1 MRIVVHGQEA
11 FGKAVLE
18 KLLERGE
25 NIVAVCCAP
34 DKTGRPEDPMKV
46 FAREKGL
53 PVHQPASW
61 KTPEA
66 LTLMQSFNADVC
78 MMAYVLLFVPQPVL
92 DAPRLGTFQYHPS
105 LLPAHRG
112 PSSIN
117 WPIAM
122 GKTRT
127 GLSIFWPDEGLDEGP
142 ILLQKTCEIGADE
155 SLGDVYFKK
164 LFPMGV
170 DAMIESL
177 ELVKAGVILKH
188 KQNLAAG
195 SYESWFKKDVAQLDW
210 KKSAADLYNTIRAA
224 NPAPGAWGTLK
235 GVKLDIY
242 DSARADG
249 SGKPGEVVDL
259 GPEGMKV
266 AAGAGAILVKRV
278 RAPGGQKIAA
288 QEWAASAGVAKGD
301 IFEAWTPPP
310 PPKPKV

>member
-1 MRIVVHGQEA
+1 MRIVVHGQDA

-34 DKTGRPEDPMKV
+34 DKPNKPEDPLKA

-53 PVHQPASW
+53 PLHQPKSW

-66 LTLMQSFNADVC
+66 LELMKSFNADVC
-78 MMAYVLLFVPQPVL
+78 IMAYVLLFIPQPVL

-117 WPIAM
+117 WPIAQ
-122 GKTRT
+122 GKTHT
-127 GLSIFWPDEGLDEGP
+127 GLTIFWPDEGLDEGP
-142 ILLQKTCEIGADE
+142 ILLQKSVEIGPDD

-177 ELVKAGVILKH
+177 NLVRAGVKLRH
-188 KQNLAAG
+188 KQNLAEG
-195 SYESWFKKDVAQLDW
+195 SYESWFKKDVAEIDW
-210 KKSAADLYNTIRAA
+210 SKPVAEIYNTIRAA
-224 NPAPGAWGTLK
+224 NPAPGAWSMIK

-242 DSARADG
+242 DAAKTADT
-249 SGKPGEVVDL
+249 GKPGTVL
-259 GPEGMKV
+259 SISPTGMTI
-266 AAGAGAILVKRV
+266 AANGGAIVAKRV
-278 RAPGGQKIAA
+278 KAPDGKKIAA
-288 QEWAASAGVAKGD
+288 AEWAASAGIVPGD
-301 IFEAWTPPP
+301 AFDAPA
-310 PPKPKV
+310 PKA

>member
-34 DKTGRPEDPMKV
+34 DKAGRPEDPLKA

-53 PVHQPASW
+53 PLHQPKSW

-66 LTLMQSFNADVC
+66 LELMKSFNADVC
-78 MMAYVLLFVPQPVL
+78 IMAYVLLFIPQPVL

-122 GKTRT
+122 GKSRT
-127 GLSIFWPDEGLDEGP
+127 GLTIFWPDEGLDEGP
-142 ILLQKTCEIGADE
+142 ILLQKSVEIGPDE

-177 ELVKAGVILKH
+177 ELVKAGVLLRH
-188 KQNLAAG
+188 KQKLDDG
-195 SYESWFKKDVAQLDW
+195 SYESWFKKDAAEIDWSKPVADI
-210 KKSAADLYNTIRAA
+210 YNTIRAA
-224 NPAPGAWGTLK
+224 NPAPGAWSVIK
-235 GVKLDIY
+235 GIKLDIY
-242 DSARADG
+242 DAARTAD
-249 SGKPGEVVDL
+249 SGKSGTVLAISPTGITI
-259 GPEGMKV
+259 
-266 AAGAGAILVKRV
+266 AAHGGAILAKRV
-278 RAPGGQKIAA
+278 KAPDGKKIPAA
-288 QEWAASAGVAKGD
+288 EWAASAGIVPGD
-301 IFEAWTPPP
+301 MFDPPTP
-310 PPKPKV
+310 KA

>member
-1 MRIVVHGQEA
+1 MKIVIHGQDA

-25 NIVAVCCAP
+25 NVIAVCCAP
-34 DKTGRPEDPMKV
+34 DKPGKPEDPLKV

-53 PVHQPASW
+53 PVHQPTSW

-66 LTLMQSFNADVC
+66 LSLMQSFNADVC

-92 DAPRLGTFQYHPS
+92 DAPKFGTFQYHPS

-142 ILLQKTCEIGADE
+142 ILLQKTVEIGPDE

-177 ELVKAGVILKH
+177 ELVKAGVLLKH
-188 KQNLAAG
+188 KQHLASG
-195 SYESWFKKDVAQLDW
+195 SYESWFKKDIAQLNW
-210 KKSAADLYNTIRAA
+210 LKPAAELYNTIRAA
-224 NPAPGAWGTLK
+224 NPAPGAWGQIK

-242 DSARADG
+242 DSAKG
-249 SGKPGEVVDL
+249 SSSGTPGQILSIDAN
-259 GPEGMKV
+259 GMMI
-266 AAGAGAILVKRV
+266 AAGNGSILAKRV
-278 RAPGGQKIAA
+278 RAPGGQKITAA
-288 QEWAASAGVAKGD
+288 EWAASAGVNVGD
-301 IFEAWTPPP
+301 VFDAWTPPP
-310 PPKPKV
+310 PPKPKA